1 MKKIF
6 RLLIDFHAEYFSLK
20 LYLAVAF
27 FIASLIAFNYTL
39 DFEDS
44 IIDSYYGQNIRIAM
58 YFAYHAFAYYGVLLI
73 IYFFKPNE
81 LRFTWRFLLKSFI
94 GLLLLGIDR
103 SVFPNISKLLLSN
116 ISGSDYRYFFKLLFN
131 VYGFFTIML
140 TLFVVKL
147 IFDRKNNEG
156 LYGLNS
162 SKVGIKLYV
171 IMLIVMLPIVYIAT
185 YLPGF
190 MEYYPTLK
198 RSGAES
204 FAISHNIPAWL
215 SIVIYEI
222 AYLFDF
228 LNTELFF
235 RGFLVVGLS
244 RLIGKN
250 VVLPMAATYAVLH
263 FGKPIGETVSSV
275 FGGYILGIIALYS
288 RNIWGGVFIHGGIA
302 LLMEIFAFVRQ

>member
-1 MKKIF
+1 M
-6 RLLIDFHAEYFSLK
+6 IDFHADYFNLK

-44 IIDSYYGQNIRIAM
+44 VIDSYYGRNVRIAM
-58 YFAYHAFAYYGVLLI
+58 YFAYHAFAYYGVLLL
-73 IYFFKPNE
+73 IYLFKPKG
-81 LRFTWRFLLKSFI
+81 LQFTWRFWLKSFI
-94 GLLLLGIDR
+94 GLMILGIDR
-103 SVFPNISKLLLSN
+103 SVFPIISRALLS
-116 ISGSDYRYFFKLLFN
+116 GFHGADYRYFFKLLFN
-131 VYGFFTIML
+131 VYGFFTIVL
-140 TLFVVKL
+140 SLVVVKL

-156 LYGLNS
+156 LYGLS
-162 SKVGIKLYV
+162 ASGVGIKSYL
-171 IMLIVMLPIVYIAT
+171 IMLLIMVPVIYVAT

-190 MEYYPTLK
+190 LEYYPTLK

-204 FAISHNIPAWL
+204 FAISHNLPHWL
-215 SIVIYEI
+215 SIAMYEI

-235 RGFLVVGLS
+235 RGFLVIGLS
-244 RLIGKN
+244 RMIGKN
-250 VVLPMAATYAVLH
+250 AVMPMAATYAVLH
-263 FGKPIGETVSSV
+263 FGKPMGETISSV

-302 LLMEIFAFVRQ
+302 LLMEIFAFARN